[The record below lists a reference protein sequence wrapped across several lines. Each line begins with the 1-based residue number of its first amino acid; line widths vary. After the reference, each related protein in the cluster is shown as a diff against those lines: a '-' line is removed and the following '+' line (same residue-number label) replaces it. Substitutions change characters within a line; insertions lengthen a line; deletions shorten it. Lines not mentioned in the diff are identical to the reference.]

1 MKQELGLLKDQKS
14 LLIYDVFKG
23 QTTKRYT
30 DFLLENDLVHV
41 HVPANLTHKF
51 QPLDINVNGVGKG
64 FLKDQFQK
72 WYTGEIQKQTDN
84 GKGVYE
90 VDVDT
95 RLSRMKP
102 IHAHWVISLYDK
114 LRNSEKVIQNWF
126 RAAAI
131 TEALDPQ
138 EDFGD
143 EDPFKYL
150 T

>member
-1 MKQELGLLKDQKS
+1 MKEELGLPKDQKS

-30 DFLLENDLVHV
+30 DFLLENDLAHV
-41 HVPANLTHKF
+41 HVLANLTHIF
-51 QPLDINVNGVGKG
+51 QPLDINVNGVAKG

-72 WYTGEIQKQTDN
+72 WYTGEIQRQMDN

-95 RLSRMKP
+95 QLSRMKP
-102 IHAHWVISLYDK
+102 IHARWVISCAIPTS
-114 LRNSEKVIQNWF
+114 NSEKVIENGF
-126 RAAAI
+126 RAATI

-138 EDFGD
+138 KDFVD
-143 EDPFKYL
+143 ENPFKYL